1 LNPRSLW
8 PQGTANATKQV
19 LNLQSHHR
27 RSNEAASPAIRF
39 YSPQRA
45 VCATLRATEMEDMK
59 ERTSDDEE
67 RSKPSHGRQGTRE
80 PSQATRLALGLARRG
95 ASVSGAR
102 LRRTARVRGSGAWLG
117 RAARVHSS
125 GAAQAHCSGARLG
138 RSARVHGSG
147 AWLRRRARAALS
159 RGSVAGFGR
168 SIHIDTD
175 AHTHT
180 HMTHTRT
187 CTHAHMHTHTFT
199 DTLAHRHRHA
209 HSFWASGTP
218 SWGHFG
224 LPLAVC

>member
-1 LNPRSLW
+1 
-8 PQGTANATKQV
+8 
-19 LNLQSHHR
+19 
-27 RSNEAASPAIRF
+27 
-39 YSPQRA
+39 
-45 VCATLRATEMEDMK
+45 MK

-187 CTHAHMHTHTFT
+187 CTHAHTHI
-199 DTLAHRHRHA
+199 HRHTRTQTSTRTLILGIWHA
-209 HSFWASGTP
+209 ILGSFRVAFGCLLRGWVASLVLWTLSLPCQTSFWFLSGFISLFFITKK
-218 SWGHFG
+218 FF
-224 LPLAVC
+224 V